1 MYCRITTQMFIAF
14 FFFFFSRVYN
24 LLMIQFHLQIYMKV
38 DRFGEEL
45 FKDPDN
51 SLPSLLVTINGLFS
65 NLEASIGH
73 LHAMSQVAV

>member
-1 MYCRITTQMFIAF
+1 MFIAF
-14 FFFFFSRVYN
+14 VFSRVYN
-24 LLMIQFHLQIYMKV
+24 LLMIQFHLQIYMEV

-45 FKDPDN
+45 FKDPEN

-73 LHAMSQVAV
+73 LHATSQVTI

>member
-1 MYCRITTQMFIAF
+1 
-14 FFFFFSRVYN
+14 
-24 LLMIQFHLQIYMKV
+24 MIQFNLHIYSEV

>member
-1 MYCRITTQMFIAF
+1 MFIAF
-14 FFFFFSRVYN
+14 FFFFFFYSVFYMRMINFDFNIYIGVY
-24 LLMIQFHLQIYMKV
+24 
-38 DRFGEEL
+38 RFGEEL

>member
-1 MYCRITTQMFIAF
+1 MYCRITAQMFIAF
-14 FFFFFSRVYN
+14 VFSRVYN
-24 LLMIQFHLQIYMKV
+24 LLMIQFHLQIYMEV

-45 FKDPDN
+45 FKDPEN

-73 LHAMSQVAV
+73 LHATSQVTI